1 MALHPWVAF
10 VILPLFALANAGVP
24 FARGGFEPVLTTAI
38 VAAFVIGKPSG
49 VFLFS
54 LLAVKSGLGVRP
66 PSLSWSLLAAG
77 GLLTGVGFTMALF
90 MADLSFEAHILD
102 SVKLSIL
109 GASVISALM
118 GLITLAWITSS
129 R

>member
-1 MALHPWVAF
+1 M
-10 VILPLFALANAGVP
+10 
-24 FARGGFEPVLTTAI
+24 
-38 VAAFVIGKPSG
+38 
-49 VFLFS
+49 
-54 LLAVKSGLGVRP
+54 KSGLGVRP
-66 PSLSWSLLAAG
+66 QSLSWSLLAAG

-118 GLITLAWITSS
+118 GLIALAWITSS
-129 R
+129 GSRR